1 MLGRFMARRQKER
14 LRTIQLDADVSEIAQ
29 RLADKKEL
37 SSTLS
42 ELLRVN
48 YGFGDAL
55 AEKKRELHA
64 LLDHKQQLVDQ
75 ERHLVNEIEQMEENF
90 LHRETNV
97 KPVLQEKLMKLD
109 AKIKHIRTQAERT
122 IDASVRRSKYR
133 AIEMFEQQMQEI
145 REQLDEFNSEGVL

>member
-1 MLGRFMARRQKER
+1 MARRPKER

-48 YGFGDAL
+48 YGFGDKL
-55 AEKKRELHA
+55 EEKKRELHV
-64 LLDHKQQLVDQ
+64 LLDHKQELIEQ
-75 ERHLVNEIEQMEENF
+75 ENKLYDEIEAMEKAF
-90 LHRETNV
+90 VDRETNV
-97 KPVLQEKLMKLD
+97 KPVLEEQLVKLD
-109 AKIKHIRTQAERT
+109 AKIKHVKAQAERT
-122 IDASVRRSKYR
+122 IDASIRRSKYR
-133 AIEMFEQQMQEI
+133 AIENFEKQMQEI